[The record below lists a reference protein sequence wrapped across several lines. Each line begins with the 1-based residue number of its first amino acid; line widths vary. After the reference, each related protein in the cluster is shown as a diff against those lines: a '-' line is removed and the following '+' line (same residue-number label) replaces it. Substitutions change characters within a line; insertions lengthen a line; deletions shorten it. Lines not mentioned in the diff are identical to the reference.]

1 MYSLS
6 LFPGLLLLGGSLAQS
21 TSYSDT
27 IFSPSIA
34 EKYNRIAA
42 NYRPGVFPHNSTL
55 TGPGYGWTKTSGRAV
70 SSLDLYTF
78 WRSVKNCALRQ
89 DDGVLQLQWGNSRQ
103 HDQGFLAIPFLS
115 ELKVNPNNVT
125 AVNAVKNLAV
135 SWPTDFVYC
144 AELSGNQTLAEIALS
159 HANKTITYGVRP
171 DGSSPHIIIFNET
184 TGAFMREDTI
194 QGYARNSTWTRGQAW
209 GIYGF
214 AKSIRLSYHASL
226 HEGLTMAEL
235 FLSRLPSVG
244 VPPWDFDAPES
255 NPPADTSAATIAA
268 EGLFILSAGEAHVQN
283 TTGANYYSER
293 AVKLLSDT
301 FNFAFNPSWESI
313 LSNATSYYAIGDKN
327 IALIYGDYY
336 ALQFTPS
343 SHDVQR
349 IARTA
354 VRRNNNGFSMQG
366 SFVEGP
372 LGASTFDGLDP
383 WSATP
388 SPPLSQD
395 GSPRPPFSTRHVI
408 VTDATI
414 PDGYATAYAAVDPM
428 GSGDTSVNALHR
440 VLATTDLPAAAIERI
455 VNLVST
461 RPRVS
466 RLEFFIA
473 LALAGLAQ
481 AGKDVTIEQVA
492 QAAQQNALPEPSI
505 DLTRLSTTTSTL
517 GYNPSP
523 PPALPS
529 FEPAQQS
536 PPGAGTSLLSSGLPT
551 GWWRRQDS
559 AIVTIIPEKQGF
571 LLNRYFVYAVQT
583 ERGVVQRRYSEFAWL
598 WDCLIRR
605 YPFRVVPSLP
615 PKRIGP
621 DDQFL
626 EQRRYNI
633 VTEAK
638 IKRSFI
644 FQTWSSSIPGIH
656 LESSHIITGWS
667 IIYVPHGASFRN
679 MAKAEESLSKRVERL
694 EEMSVPGDCAE
705 KLAAVRKKL
714 PGLVDHWTR
723 ISVIV
728 DRLIKR
734 REGAAADF
742 TRLTM
747 TLNSLTE
754 HNTSCTLRG
763 ESDDCDLCAGV
774 RTGLGRVAARTG
786 GLGEELDGRSR
797 VLNSTLMEA
806 VKSQRDLYLAF
817 QALFARQ
824 DRLGGDT
831 VDKLKK
837 RVETAGAKHILIV
850 NSLEGLQGSAKT
862 KAQDEADKLRSSIEK
877 DQHQIHTLLNRRVF
891 IQYCMWHE
899 LRVVLHNRENALL
912 SLAIQ
917 QFVREE
923 SEFSGRVH
931 STWTALSDEVENMPH
946 E

>member
-42 NYRPGVFPHNSTL
+42 NYRPGVFPHNSTAN
-55 TGPGYGWTKTSGRAV
+55 GSWIWMDKDWWTSGFFPG
-70 SSLDLYTF
+70 SLYLLEERKKLCPYDKSLNSVDWLTYARH
-78 WRSVKNCALRQ
+78 WR
-89 DDGVLQLQWGNSRQ
+89 
-103 HDQGFLAIPFLS
+103 
-115 ELKVNPNNVT
+115 NPNNVT
-125 AVNAVKNLAV
+125 AVNAVKNFAGLLANRYSSV
-135 SWPTDFVYC
+135 VGCTRSKNSTAPDEFSVIIDNMMNLEVLCTA

-171 DGSSPHIIIFNET
+171 DGSSPHAIIFNET

-214 AKSIRLSYHASL
+214 AKMFNITTQPQYLETSRR
-226 HEGLTMAEL
+226 MAEL

-336 ALQFTPS
+336 PLQAGNSMLKLGLAS
-343 SHDVQR
+343 S
-349 IARTA
+349 
-354 VRRNNNGFSMQG
+354 
-366 SFVEGP
+366 
-372 LGASTFDGLDP
+372 
-383 WSATP
+383 
-388 SPPLSQD
+388 
-395 GSPRPPFSTRHVI
+395 
-408 VTDATI
+408 DATI

-529 FEPAQQS
+529 FEPRPVSQRTQTYDDPWNTNSIVRRPTAVPDPFAGNYNEPPGNP

-626 EQRRYNI
+626 EQRRYYI

-638 IKRSFI
+638 IKRSSI
-644 FQTWSSSIPGIH
+644 FQTWSSSIPEPH
-656 LESSHIITGWS
+656 LEIWRKQNS
-667 IIYVPHGASFRN
+667 ISLE
-679 MAKAEESLSKRVERL
+679 EESLSKRVERL

-734 REGAAADF
+734 REGAAADL

>member
-42 NYRPGVFPHNSTL
+42 NYRPG
-55 TGPGYGWTKTSGRAV
+55 WTSGFFPG
-70 SSLDLYTF
+70 SLYLLEERKKLCPYDKSLN
-78 WRSVKNCALRQ
+78 SVDWLTYARHWS
-89 DDGVLQLQWGNSRQ
+89 DGVLQLQWGNSRQ

-125 AVNAVKNLAV
+125 AVNAVKNLAGLLANRYSSV
-135 SWPTDFVYC
+135 VGCTRSKNSTASDEFSVIIDNMMNLEVLC
-144 AELSGNQTLAEIALS
+144 TAAELSGNQTLAEIALS

-171 DGSSPHIIIFNET
+171 DGSSPHVIIFNET
-184 TGAFMREDTI
+184 M
-194 QGYARNSTWTRGQAW
+194 GQAW

-214 AKSIRLSYHASL
+214 AKMFNITAQPQYLDTSRR
-226 HEGLTMAEL
+226 MAEL

-268 EGLFILSAGEAHVQN
+268 EGLFILSAAEAHVQN

-336 ALQFTPS
+336 ALQ
-343 SHDVQR
+343 VR
-349 IARTA
+349 I
-354 VRRNNNGFSMQG
+354 
-366 SFVEGP
+366 
-372 LGASTFDGLDP
+372 LFD
-383 WSATP
+383 
-388 SPPLSQD
+388 SP
-395 GSPRPPFSTRHVI
+395 
-408 VTDATI
+408 DATI

-523 PPALPS
+523 PPTLPS
-529 FEPAQQS
+529 FEPRPVPQRTQTYDDPWNTNSIVRRPTAVPDPFAGNYNEPPGNP

-626 EQRRYNI
+626 EQRRCGI
-633 VTEAK
+633 VTEK
-638 IKRSFI
+638 HGGN
-644 FQTWSSSIPGIH
+644 SIS
-656 LESSHIITGWS
+656 LE
-667 IIYVPHGASFRN
+667 
-679 MAKAEESLSKRVERL
+679 EESLSKRVERL

-734 REGAAADF
+734 REGAAADL

-862 KAQDEADKLRSSIEK
+862 KAQDEADKLRGSIEK